1 MSDKPILLFLHGVG
15 TGDPD
20 GHWKVRLSE
29 SLNRIGYPGL
39 ETVKVIAPRYAH
51 ALKGADEPETVP
63 PLIGKPPT
71 GDAARQNRRE
81 FERRIAAIE
90 FRLGSQDRGPG
101 FVGGD
106 ALVDFAIAVPFFEQ
120 ARNYLNDPQ
129 IRAQV
134 LNRILSKLPDHGR
147 VVLVGHSLG
156 SVIAADLVRRLPSG
170 IEVVGMVTVGSPL
183 ASASFGVDKLRETLQ
198 EPPTNLA
205 WWVSFWDWYDPVAA
219 RRGVSSAFPWMI
231 DFQVRT
237 RALGPVAP
245 HSAIEYLSHDVVAEA
260 VGFALFGSRSKE
272 LAAIESSVDVQ
283 LNTAESFALLALR
296 YAHLIKMRLDGD
308 RRDRFAGALR
318 SVQAMLLD
326 ALRAKREESQRQLP
340 PALARLAFDFSD
352 PSAMALEPLPSRHL
366 SKEESVVQ
374 LTVIASENVILPFE
388 INVPDDIKQ
397 KAMEELAAEMGLGS
411 VFGAD
416 VFRAAKLAQD
426 ALGGSRS
433 VNWVKWGALG
443 AGAAALALATGG
455 LALAAGAGL
464 AGAAAIT
471 SALAAFGP
479 GGMVGGLLTAGTL
492 VTAGGGG
499 IAFGLASP
507 GTNAATLE
515 AVVSR
520 QLTAEILRKIQGLPS
535 DPSVWRT
542 LVVMEMELRREHE
555 RYDEFSDDTAP
566 SIKEL
571 RTKIVTVERALICM
585 RSFGIEPGISA
596 EPETAPEDP
605 VRDAWYRRVMPT
617 GRRTST
623 SAETARTDP

>member
-29 SLNRIGYPGL
+29 SLRSIGYPGL
-39 ETVKVIAPRYAH
+39 ESVKVIAPRYAH
-51 ALKGADEPETVP
+51 ALKRADEPESLP
-63 PLIGKPPT
+63 PLTGRPPT

-101 FVGGD
+101 LLGGD
-106 ALVDFAIAVPFFEQ
+106 ALVDFAVAVPFFEQ
-120 ARNYLNDPQ
+120 ARNYLKDPQ

-147 VVLVGHSLG
+147 IVLVGHSLG

-170 IEVVGMVTVGSPL
+170 VEVVGMVTVGSPL

-205 WWVSFWDWYDPVAA
+205 WWVSFWDWHDPVAA

-245 HSAIEYLSHDVVAEA
+245 HQAVEYFSHDVVAEA

-272 LAAIESSVDVQ
+272 LAPVETGVEVPLD
-283 LNTAESFALLALR
+283 TAESFALLALR
-296 YAHLIKMRLDGD
+296 YAHLIKMRLEGD
-308 RRDRFAGALR
+308 KRDRYTGALR
-318 SVQAMLLD
+318 SVQAMLIDVLK
-326 ALRAKREESQRQLP
+326 AKREESGRPLP
-340 PALARLAFDFSD
+340 SAVARLSFDLSD
-352 PSAMALEPLPSRHL
+352 PRAVALEPLPARHL
-366 SKEESVVQ
+366 SKEEAVVQ

-388 INVPDDIKQ
+388 ITVPPETRQ
-397 KAMEELAAEMGLGS
+397 KAIEELAAEMGLGS
-411 VFGAD
+411 VFGTD
-416 VFRAAKLAQD
+416 LFSAAKAAQE
-426 ALGGSRS
+426 ALGGSRG
-433 VNWVKWGALG
+433 VNWVKWGAIG
-443 AGAAALALATGG
+443 AGAAAVVVATGG

-479 GGMVGGLLTAGTL
+479 GGMIGGLLTAGTL

-507 GTNAATLE
+507 GTSAATME
-515 AVVSR
+515 AVVLR
-520 QLTAEILRKIQGLPS
+520 QLTAEILRKRQGLES
-535 DPSVWRT
+535 DPSVWRN

-555 RYDEFSDDTAP
+555 RFDEFSDDTAP

-571 RTKIVTVERALICM
+571 KQKITTVERALAHM
-585 RSFGIEPGISA
+585 KALGLEPGGPIDEDASPAESA
-596 EPETAPEDP
+596 RDP
-605 VRDAWYRRVMPT
+605 WYRRVVPN
-617 GRRTST
+617 R
-623 SAETARTDP
+623 P

>member
-29 SLNRIGYPGL
+29 SLSHIGYPGL
-39 ETVKVIAPRYAH
+39 ESVKVIAPRYAH
-51 ALKGADEPETVP
+51 ALKGADGPETLP
-63 PLIGKPPT
+63 PLTGKPPA

-81 FERRIAAIE
+81 FERRTAAIE
-90 FRLGSQDRGPG
+90 FRLGSQDPGPG
-101 FVGGD
+101 VLGGD
-106 ALVDFAIAVPFFEQ
+106 TLVDFAVAIPLFEQ
-120 ARNYLNDPQ
+120 ARNYLRDPE

-147 VVLVGHSLG
+147 MVLVGHSLG

-170 IEVVGMVTVGSPL
+170 IEVVGMVTIGSPL

-205 WWVSFWDWYDPVAA
+205 WWVSFWDWHDPVAA

-237 RALGPVAP
+237 RALGPVAA
-245 HSAIEYLSHDVVAEA
+245 HQAVEYLSHDVVAEA

-272 LAAIESSVDVQ
+272 LAPVETGVEVPLD
-283 LNTAESFALLALR
+283 TAESFALLALR
-296 YAHLIKMRLDGD
+296 YAHLIKMRLESDK
-308 RRDRFAGALR
+308 RDRYTGTLR
-318 SVQAMLLD
+318 SVQAMLIDVLK
-326 ALRAKREESQRQLP
+326 AKREESGRPLP
-340 PALARLAFDFSD
+340 SLVARLSLDLSD
-352 PSAMALEPLPSRHL
+352 PRAVALEPLPARHL
-366 SKEESVVQ
+366 SKEEAVVQ
-374 LTVIASENVILPFE
+374 LTVIGSENVILPFE
-388 INVPDDIKQ
+388 ITVPPQARQ

-411 VFGAD
+411 VFGTD
-416 VFRAAKLAQD
+416 IFSAAKAAQE
-426 ALGGSRS
+426 ALGGSRG
-433 VNWVKWGALG
+433 VNWVKWGAIG
-443 AGAAALALATGG
+443 AGAAAVVVATGG

-479 GGMVGGLLTAGTL
+479 GGMIGGLLTAGTL

-507 GTNAATLE
+507 GTSAETME
-515 AVVSR
+515 AVVLR
-520 QLTAEILRKIQGLPS
+520 QLTAEILRKRHGLES
-535 DPSVWRT
+535 DPSVWRN

-555 RYDEFSDDTAP
+555 RFDEFSDDTAP

-571 RTKIVTVERALICM
+571 KQKITTVERALAHM
-585 RSFGIEPGISA
+585 KALGLEPGESMDQQA
-596 EPETAPEDP
+596 APEDAG
-605 VRDAWYRRVMPT
+605 RDPWYRRVVPN
-617 GRRTST
+617 R
-623 SAETARTDP
+623 A